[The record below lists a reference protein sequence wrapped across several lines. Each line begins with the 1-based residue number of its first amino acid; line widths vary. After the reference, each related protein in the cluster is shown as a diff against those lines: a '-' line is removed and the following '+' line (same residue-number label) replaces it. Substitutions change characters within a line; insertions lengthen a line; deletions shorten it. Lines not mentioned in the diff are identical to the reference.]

1 MVLFSF
7 SAFIIA
13 LRETMEAALI
23 VSIVLA
29 YLTKTGNLR
38 FKKHVWVG
46 VFTAIIASVFAAIA
60 FQTLAGGF
68 SGNAEKIFE
77 GFAFTLTAVFLT
89 LMIIWMKKQGRY
101 LEVVLQDKVNVA
113 IDEKSGY
120 SIFLLI
126 FINVFR
132 EGIETVL
139 FFVGIGVNEEPST
152 VFISGSIGIVVTT
165 AFSILLFRG
174 TIKLDLK
181 NFFNY
186 TSIILI
192 LFAAGLFA
200 HGMHEFQEL
209 ETIFGPMG
217 VGVNTVFLDLSSV
230 LNDKENILGVMLRAL
245 FGYQDKPTYLELIA
259 YLGYWLMILLVF
271 MRISKP
277 VPQNKAVPA

>member
-113 IDEKSGY
+113 VDEKSGY

-139 FFVGIGVNEEPST
+139 FFVGIGVTEEPST

-174 TIKLDLK
+174 TIKMNLK